1 LRIVET
7 WYWDALVLPRFTF
20 RHVCIA
26 PNNGA
31 ELLMIRQLR
40 LRALEGDQHH
50 MGLGAQSSRIVNSL
64 SELEF
69 PIHKMWKMNDHE

>member
-1 LRIVET
+1 
-7 WYWDALVLPRFTF
+7 
-20 RHVCIA
+20 
-26 PNNGA
+26 
-31 ELLMIRQLR
+31 MIRQLR